1 MPEPP
6 LVSIRRFADVRKGE
20 GASLLWAFVLFFCV
34 LCSYMIL
41 RPVREAMGIAA
52 GVEHL
57 QWLFTGTFVAML
69 LGVPVFS
76 ALVSKLGRRRF
87 VPIVYHFFAAN
98 LVIFFLLLETLEGA
112 GRQAVAWAFW
122 IWISVFNLFVVS
134 VFWGLMAD
142 LFREEQGRRLFG
154 VIAVG
159 GSAGALVGPALTAV
173 LVARIGVPS
182 LLLISFGLLEAG
194 VFCLG
199 RLLRSRAEATGA
211 EEVSR
216 RADEDP
222 IGGGTMDGFRRVFS
236 SPYLLGI
243 AGYVLLMSLVG
254 TFMYFEQARLVRD
267 AIPGDGERTALFAKM
282 DLAVNITA
290 VLCQALVFHRL
301 VRWLGLGKTLA
312 LMPLATVIG
321 LVVLGLRF
329 ELWTLVVFQV
339 IQRGTNF
346 GVANP
351 AREVLFTVV
360 PREDKYKAKAFIDT
374 VTLRGADVAF
384 GWLFAG
390 LVGVGLALPTIILS
404 AVPAAALW
412 TWLGHRLGRSAE
424 ARSTSEG

>member
-1 MPEPP
+1 MQKSP
-6 LVSIRRFADVRKGE
+6 LVSVRRFADVREGE
-20 GASLLWAFVLFFCV
+20 GASLLWAFALFFCI

-52 GVEHL
+52 GVEYL
-57 QWLFTGTFVAML
+57 QWLFTATFVAML

-76 ALVSKLGRRRF
+76 ALVSRLGRRRF

-98 LVIFFLLLETLEGA
+98 LVIFFLLLEALEGV
-112 GRQAVAWAFW
+112 GRQTVAWIFW
-122 IWISVFNLFVVS
+122 VWISVFNLFVVS

-159 GSAGALVGPALTAV
+159 GSAGALVGPALTAA
-173 LVARIGVPS
+173 LVSRIGVPS

-194 VFCLG
+194 VLCLN
-199 RLLRSRAEATGA
+199 RLLRSRAAATDG
-211 EEVSR
+211 SPR
-216 RADEDP
+216 HIDEDP
-222 IGGGTMDGFRRVFS
+222 VGGGMMDGFRRVFA

-254 TFMYFEQARLVRD
+254 TFMYFEQARLVKA
-267 AIPGDGERTALFAKM
+267 AIPGDAERTALFAKM
-282 DLAVNITA
+282 DLAVNAVA

-312 LMPLATVIG
+312 LLPLATVIG
-321 LVVLGLRF
+321 LAVLGLRF

-339 IQRGTNF
+339 IQRGANF

-374 VTLRGADVAF
+374 VTLRGGDVAF
-384 GWLFAG
+384 GWLFAA
-390 LVGVGLALPTIILS
+390 LVGVGLALPTIALG

-412 TWLGHRLGRSAE
+412 TWLGHRLGRDAE
-424 ARSTSEG
+424 ARSKSAD